1 MICFTPQAADENKK
15 DNYEEALSL
24 HKKAQWFN
32 AGGFISIIVGGT
44 FFLIFISIVAGV
56 GSAVASASSS
66 TTP

>member
-1 MICFTPQAADENKK
+1 MYASKAADENKK

-66 TTP
+66 TNNY